1 LLQAIRERLEI
12 KILLLITAVLL
23 VGFGTYV
30 IISIQ
35 KESRQLVWD
44 HHDKLW
50 IYSETLMAG
59 IRTVMLTGKAPFATE
74 LVNDVRSNLKAFGEL
89 TMYDRLG
96 REVFL
101 REGEGVLHGAADSLV
116 YRAMRTNEP
125 QWAMRREMAMDVFA
139 RYEPLEN
146 RRECWRCHNPND
158 RLRGVLE
165 LTVKPDVI
173 RPGVDEGG
181 TRELA
186 ALLGDVVTT
195 AFRNIMVGGGGEFMD
210 TLMLTSRNIPTIE
223 DVRVYSR
230 QGDLVFGDEERND
243 IDLDE
248 IVEIVEAESKEKIFH
263 QRGNLLRLFQ
273 PLPNEE
279 RCQVCHGTR
288 FPMRGVL
295 VVDFAADSLR
305 MLRHDPVKQAT
316 PVFQAALFEGFRG
329 IMLVGR
335 AGSVRYYMDEVRS
348 LPLVRSL
355 RVFDNDGN
363 ERFLNP
369 PARYRPETAAMV
381 DTLRAMEFL
390 ESVGGEKRLVLLSP
404 LPNEPRCYSCHGRN
418 HTVRGIVE
426 VSASMKE
433 INRAVRESNIRSAV
447 VGLVMILGVWVVL
460 RLFLNSVV
468 VKPVQVIEGVATR
481 VGNGDFSVQAQV
493 NSRDEIGKLAMR
505 INEMVQGLRERLHLQ
520 KFVSRQTV
528 DAVRKADLQGVRLGG
543 ERKLATVFFS
553 DLRGFTAFSEH
564 MEPER
569 VVAILNAILSK
580 QAAIVRQYGGDID
593 KFVGDELVAVFEGDE
608 MVDNALRA
616 AVEIQS
622 TVNTSVD
629 AGDEW
634 PLAVGI
640 GINSGE
646 VVMGAMGSED
656 RMDYTVIGDAV
667 NLGARLCSAARG
679 GQILISEA
687 ASRLLRNSESF
698 TLLPLE
704 PMAVKGKAQP
714 IRVFEVQS
722 ATA

>member
-1 LLQAIRERLEI
+1 M
-12 KILLLITAVLL
+12 
-23 VGFGTYV
+23 GFGTYV

-35 KESRQLVWD
+35 KESRQLVRD

-116 YRAMRTNEP
+116 YRVMRTSEP
-125 QWAMRREMAMDVFA
+125 QWVMKRELDRDVFA

-173 RPGVDEGG
+173 RSGVDEGG

-186 ALLGDVVTT
+186 ALLGDAVTT

-230 QGDLVFGDEERND
+230 QGDLVFGDEERDD

-248 IVEIVEAESKEKIFH
+248 IVEIVEAGSKEKIFQ
-263 QRGNLLRLFQ
+263 QRDNLLRLFQ

-305 MLRHDPVKQAT
+305 MLRRDPMKQAT

-335 AGSVRYYMDEVRS
+335 AGSVRYYMDEVRL

-381 DTLRAMEFL
+381 DTIRAMEFL
-390 ESVGGEKRLVLLSP
+390 ESVGGDERLVLLSP

-418 HTVRGIVE
+418 HAVRGIVE
-426 VSASMKE
+426 VSASMNE

-553 DLRGFTAFSEH
+553 DLRGFTAFSEQV
-564 MEPER
+564 EPER
-569 VVAILNAILSK
+569 VVAVLNAILSK
-580 QAAIVRQYGGDID
+580 QAAIVRKYGGDID
-593 KFVGDELVAVFEGDE
+593 KFVGDALVAVFEGEE

-622 TVNTSVD
+622 KVNTSVD

-667 NLGARLCSAARG
+667 NLGSRLCSVASG

-687 ASRLLRNSESF
+687 TLQLLQNRTSL

-714 IRVFEVQS
+714 IQVFEVRP
-722 ATA
+722 TTL